1 MPDEPDNQESTA
13 ADEAAPSSQPPKP
26 GLPLV
31 DDEYPMLIDRE
42 EEG

>member
-1 MPDEPDNQESTA
+1 MPDEPESQESTA
-13 ADEAAPSSQPPKP
+13 GDEAASSSQPPKP
-26 GLPLV
+26 RLPLV